1 MTTHHTDEK
10 KPASGGFWKKRELE
24 KPRFRLFKGVY
35 WACEGMGVREGGY
48 DPGDV
53 YLSWRARVG
62 PLSIGERLRALF
74 VPWTLSWSFWNH
86 YQGFSY

>member
-10 KPASGGFWKKRELE
+10 KPARGGLFAGRVLE

-35 WACEGMGVREGGY
+35 WVCEGMGVRAGGY
-48 DPGDV
+48 DPRDV
-53 YLSWRARVG
+53 YLTWRAMLG
-62 PLSIGERLRALF
+62 PLSMGERLRALI

-86 YQGFSY
+86 HRGFSY